1 MLKKILL
8 ILTVFLLGMVSSSV
22 IPIEMPFGNK
32 TAEINS
38 PHDWIK
44 SNEIH
49 AYNDKVILDVEN
61 PVLVAIADTNSMDP
75 VIDEYANAIEIYP
88 KSTDDIHVGDIVSY
102 KSKYME
108 NNIIHRVVEINEDKE
123 GWYAV
128 MKGDNLNQTDPEKVR
143 FEQIKRIVVA
153 VVY

>member
-8 ILTVFLLGMVSSSV
+8 ISLVFILGMVSTSV
-22 IPIEMPFGNK
+22 IPIEMPFANK
-32 TAEINS
+32 TSERTS

-44 SNEIH
+44 LNQIK
-49 AYNDKVILDVEN
+49 AYNDRVVLEIEE
-61 PVLVAIADTNSMDP
+61 PVLVAISETNSMDP
-75 VIDEYANAIEIYP
+75 VLDEYANAIEIYP
-88 KSTDDIHVGDIVSY
+88 KSTEDIHVGDIISY

-108 NNIIHRVVEINEDKE
+108 NNIIHRVIEINEDEE

-128 MKGDNLNQTDPEKVR
+128 MKGDNLNKTDPERVR
-143 FEQIKRIVVA
+143 FEQIQRVVVA